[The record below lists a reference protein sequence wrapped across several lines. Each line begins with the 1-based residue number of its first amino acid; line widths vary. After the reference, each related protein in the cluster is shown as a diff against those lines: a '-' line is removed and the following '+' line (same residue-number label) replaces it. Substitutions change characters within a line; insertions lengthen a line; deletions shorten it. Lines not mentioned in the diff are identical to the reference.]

1 MTYDLKR
8 ALNPTKAALALLNYN
23 MYFRGYV
30 RGKPNFFRKG
40 KMSRG
45 SKSGGSKRKFGRKS
59 MASNKS
65 KSSGPQY
72 SSIVSEGNNRKNPK
86 STSSARGIAIFL
98 LVHVPKLSFL

>member
-1 MTYDLKR
+1 MTFDLKR
-8 ALNPTKAALALLNYN
+8 ALNPAKAALALLNYN
-23 MYFRGYV
+23 IYFRGYV

-45 SKSGGSKRKFGRKS
+45 SKSEGSKRKFGRKS

-98 LVHVPKLSFL
+98 LVHVPKLSF